1 MRLIVVAL
9 LCALSGSVAFGR
21 EGNECNIAAGT
32 VSPDFG
38 LLHMARAIA
47 KKRIDDVV
55 VGSARLAP
63 PRAEARNRP

>member
-9 LCALSGSVAFGR
+9 LRALSGSVAFAR

-38 LLHMARAIA
+38 LLHIARAIA

-63 PRAEARNRP
+63 PRRSAE